1 MVEIIWSPLA
11 QKDLNDIIDY
21 IAQDSPHY
29 ALVFYDQIQ
38 ENIVKLQSFP
48 KIGREVPELHNS
60 NIRELLVGKYRLIYY
75 ILEDNLEIVRII
87 HSARL
92 LEL

>member
-1 MVEIIWSPLA
+1 MVKIIWSPLA
-11 QKDLNDIIDY
+11 EKDLNDIIDY
-21 IAQDSPHY
+21 IGQDSPHY

-38 ENIVKLQSFP
+38 ENVERLNLFP
-48 KIGREVPELHNS
+48 IIGRKVPELDEL
-60 NIRELLVGKYRLIYY
+60 NIRELIVGKYRLIYY
-75 ILEDNLEIVRII
+75 ILNDNIKIVRII